1 MNIDSL
7 CRKPTFGFFPQE
19 ITNQEGSRSIDTDME
34 PERYILGKGS
44 SLDSEPLVDLENN
57 CWQLL
62 LDSRIVVD
70 FGRKTKSRSLVGK
83 GIQLAFDLMATLAAA
98 EFSMV
103 IDKGIIFV
111 GYQTALIPI
120 KSWMTV
126 LSFIWLLLM
135 KDKLTFISAY
145 MRSRRG

>member
-1 MNIDSL
+1 
-7 CRKPTFGFFPQE
+7 
-19 ITNQEGSRSIDTDME
+19 ME

-83 GIQLAFDLMATLAAA
+83 GIQLAFGLMATLAAA